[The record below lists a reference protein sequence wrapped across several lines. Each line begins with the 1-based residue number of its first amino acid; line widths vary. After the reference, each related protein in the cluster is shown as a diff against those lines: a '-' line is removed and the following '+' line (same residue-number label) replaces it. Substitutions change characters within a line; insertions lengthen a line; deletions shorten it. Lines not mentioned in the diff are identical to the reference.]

1 MIFRVNR
8 KLKERQLGCSG
19 EKVVTANNV
28 MGGNESGDQLSQ
40 GKCSVGSQL
49 VALWP

>member
-1 MIFRVNR
+1 
-8 KLKERQLGCSG
+8 
-19 EKVVTANNV
+19 VVTANNV
-28 MGGNESGDQLSQ
+28 KGGNEDGDQLRK